1 MINGTKHQE
10 AVKAVLAR
18 HASRA
23 ALSLDGVMA
32 LFQTTFSLPLLPLP
46 LPTVVSQNSLIYG
59 TTYSGNAPNAR
70 PSHSLIRPFSPGTAA
85 NDLIESQAEH
95 P

>member
-46 LPTVVSQNSLIYG
+46 LPTVVSQNLLIYG
-59 TTYSGNAPNAR
+59 TTYSGNR